1 MGIAIFFPSKKTPEL
16 MPPYLFSPLDNYSKN
31 IYNDPLV
38 NNRLQRSFKKYLK
51 ILYEVEI
58 YYETQN

>member
-1 MGIAIFFPSKKTPEL
+1 
-16 MPPYLFSPLDNYSKN
+16 MPPYLFSPLANFSKN

-51 ILYEVEI
+51 IPYEVEI